1 MYNFTLDPP
10 HVWDEVLKK
19 QLFGG
24 KSAEKHLIIG
34 QTGGQPIR
42 SDSLNKRRFLL
53 HFSFASRLRKRKC
66 TLNVLMKKDF

>member
-1 MYNFTLDPP
+1 MYNFTLDPPQP

-34 QTGGQPIR
+34 QTGGQPIH
-42 SDSLNKRRFLL
+42 SD
-53 HFSFASRLRKRKC
+53 
-66 TLNVLMKKDF
+66 